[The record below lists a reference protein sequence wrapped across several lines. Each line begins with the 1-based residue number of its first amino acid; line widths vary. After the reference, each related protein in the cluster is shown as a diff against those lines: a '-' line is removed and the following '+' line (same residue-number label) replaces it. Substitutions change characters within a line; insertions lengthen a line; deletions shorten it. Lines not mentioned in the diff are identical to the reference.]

1 MFFFFISF
9 QLVLPIFI
17 IFFRYSLTNSVYK
30 SLQDNNEDQCIIMLG
45 ESGGGKTENCRM
57 IIKFLSKISGKCGL
71 LQRQRSSN
79 SIASFKSSPNSN
91 SSTPKHKST
100 TPINSVFQGE
110 KSSCF
115 KSDGARHKKMSRVEF
130 DFSYQKCNDN
140 DFKADPVKFCPKHNC
155 CNPAAVSSSSSNAS
169 NPVDIPKKAN
179 STLQQTSE
187 FPTTSKSFTI
197 YETMN
202 RVHKTSRV
210 PNCLL
215 DSQSDHRQMRNKCE
229 SLDLLSIGN
238 QSINNKP
245 RTADMSASL
254 DDTICLA
261 RSSEKSKPTQNNN
274 NQLSYNKNN
283 INLDN
288 FKSAKRKVP
297 TKNLS
302 KLSSQLNQLEIQ
314 TMKERI
320 AQAEVFLEAMGCAS
334 MVRNRDS
341 SRYVSCAVIRE
352 RLVMM
357 MMIDGVVI
365 CRGNILI
372 SRLITVVI

>member
-1 MFFFFISF
+1 
-9 QLVLPIFI
+9 
-17 IFFRYSLTNSVYK
+17 
-30 SLQDNNEDQCIIMLG
+30 MLG

-57 IIKFLSKISGKCGL
+57 IIKFLSKISGRSGL

-79 SIASFKSSPNSN
+79 SIASFKSSPNSS
-91 SSTPKHKST
+91 SSTPKHKSS
-100 TPINSVFQGE
+100 TPINSVFHSE

-115 KSDGARHKKMSRVEF
+115 KATDGRSKKLSRVEF

-140 DFKADPVKFCPKHNC
+140 DFKAEPVKFCPKHNC
-155 CNPAAVSSSSSNAS
+155 CNQALSSSSSNAS
-169 NPVDIPKKAN
+169 NPIDIPKRKN
-179 STLQQTSE
+179 STLQQCSGE

-202 RVHKTSRV
+202 RVHKTTRV
-210 PNCLL
+210 PNCL
-215 DSQSDHRQMRNKCE
+215 DPQSSDHRQMRSKCE
-229 SLDLLSIGN
+229 SLDLISVGGN

-245 RTADMSASL
+245 RMADMSSSSL
-254 DDTICLA
+254 EETAAYLA
-261 RSSEKSKPTQNNN
+261 RSGSEKPTTQPNNLS
-274 NQLSYNKNN
+274 QLSYNKNN

-302 KLSSQLNQLEIQ
+302 KLSTQLNQLEIQ

-341 SRYVSCAVIRE
+341 SRYVSRTGNDLI
-352 RLVMM
+352 LVC
-357 MMIDGVVI
+357 DD
-365 CRGNILI
+365 
-372 SRLITVVI
+372 